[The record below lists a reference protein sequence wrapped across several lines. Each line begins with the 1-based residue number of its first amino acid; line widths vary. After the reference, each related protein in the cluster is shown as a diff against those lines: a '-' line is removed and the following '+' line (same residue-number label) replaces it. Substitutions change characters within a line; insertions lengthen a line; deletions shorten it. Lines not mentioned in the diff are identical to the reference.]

1 MRWQVEVDLDL
12 NAYAN
17 ARLHFDSRKMHAS
30 KEAKTAAANEKAM
43 AAAEKKAAAQL
54 RQVLSWWLAFWQ
66 LVSVFRDPQRQLQ
79 PASRCA
85 NASAGQSRWRNLQ

>member
-1 MRWQVEVDLDL
+1 MDLDL

-17 ARLHFDSRKMHAS
+17 ARLHFDARKGHAS

-54 RQVLSWWLAFWQ
+54 RQVRCMCAPCSLGYSG
-66 LVSVFRDPQRQLQ
+66 RDQ
-79 PASRCA
+79 PRAHH
-85 NASAGQSRWRNLQ
+85 W